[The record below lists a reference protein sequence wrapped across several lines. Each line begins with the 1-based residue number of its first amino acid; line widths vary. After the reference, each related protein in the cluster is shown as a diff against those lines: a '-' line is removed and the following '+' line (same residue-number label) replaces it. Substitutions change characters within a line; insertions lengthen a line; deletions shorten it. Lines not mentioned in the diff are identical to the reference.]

1 MTRRSLSW
9 LLLLWHA
16 GDQHCRGGGGRG
28 GDGACAVSATNATRD
43 ALERER
49 ALALIVFQGMAGGGE
64 VCCTGERNGEGV
76 PHSG

>member
-49 ALALIVFQGMAGGGE
+49 
-64 VCCTGERNGEGV
+64 ERL
-76 PHSG
+76 P